1 MATLEPI
8 TIQDQI
14 IPNLTLAY
22 QKIRGY
28 QPTIDG
34 EPNPESVLEFIRQ
47 GAVDDA
53 KHVLK
58 QYLLLNAT
66 ATAEAQVDA
75 VINNI
80 QIT

>member
-8 TIQDQI
+8 TIPDEI

-22 QKIRGY
+22 QKIHGY
-28 QPTIDG
+28 QVTIDG
-34 EPNPESVLEFIRQ
+34 EPNPQSVLEFIRQ

-53 KHVLK
+53 KNVLK

-66 ATAEAQVDA
+66 ITAESQVDA
-75 VINNI
+75 TINNI

>member
-22 QKIRGY
+22 EKMRGY
-28 QPTIDG
+28 QRTIDG
-34 EPNPESVLEFIRQ
+34 EPNPQSVLEFIRQ

-53 KHVLK
+53 KLVLK